1 MRRHSLIKLGLI
13 IAGLLLF
20 PLAARAGGWALVTL
34 DSLPAEPRAGQTL
47 HVGFMVRQHG
57 VTPIDS
63 AFGTEPVT
71 PRLTATN
78 AESGESISVDARK
91 DGPVG
96 HFVVD
101 VTFPSAGSWEWQ
113 IAPEPFQP
121 TKLGKLSVLPAVAA
135 SPQPA
140 TAVETVVAPATSRII
155 LRWIGAIM
163 LLVAAG
169 LALAGRRG
177 TLGQRRPSA
186 T

>member
-1 MRRHSLIKLGLI
+1 MRRQALITLGLL
-13 IAGLLLF
+13 IAGLVLF
-20 PLAARAGGWALVTL
+20 PMAALAGGWALVTL
-34 DSLPAEPRAGQTL
+34 DSLPTQPRAGQTL
-47 HVGFMVRQHG
+47 HLGFMVRQHG

-63 AFGTEPVT
+63 AFGTEPLT

-78 AESGESISVDARK
+78 ADSGASISVDARK
-91 DGPVG
+91 DGPLG

-113 IAPEPFQP
+113 IAPVPFPP
-121 TKLGKLSVLPAVAA
+121 TKLGTLRVLPAVAA

-140 TAVETVVAPATSRII
+140 ALEPVVEPAPAQVI
-155 LRWIGAIM
+155 LRWSGAIM

-177 TLGQRRPSA
+177 RRGQRRPAA